1 MVFSAYTLLYGTDI
15 IMGLFSNYG
24 DLVII
29 AGGGLASLDI
39 RREAGYR

>member
-1 MVFSAYTLLYGTDI
+1 MVFSAYTLLYGSDK

-29 AGGGLASLDI
+29 AGGGLASPVI
-39 RREAGYR
+39 RDGWL